1 MDARTVRMGVSP
13 IAWTNDDLP
22 ELGGAT
28 PLEQCLA
35 EAAAAG
41 FDGIELGGKFPR
53 EAGALRPI
61 LARRGLRLISGWY
74 SARLLERSVEDEIAA
89 LEPHLALL
97 EAMGC
102 DVLVFAETTGAVH
115 GDRHRPL
122 SARPRLDRD
131 GFARLAAAVTRLGE
145 HTRRRGVRLAVHHHM
160 GTVVQ
165 TESDIDALLERAGDS
180 VWLLLDTGHL
190 AYAGGDPAAVAR
202 RHARR
207 VAHVHAKD
215 VRALVLRDV
224 LDRDLPFLDAVLAGV
239 FTVPGDGAID
249 YGPVLSPLAEVGYSG
264 WLVVEAEQDPARADP
279 RTYAGKGHDALA
291 ATAARA
297 GFVRAPR

>member
-1 MDARTVRMGVSP
+1 MTPRTVRMGVSP

-28 PLEQCLA
+28 PLETCLA
-35 EAAAAG
+35 DAAAAG

-53 EAGALRPI
+53 DAGTLRP
-61 LARRGLRLISGWY
+61 LLEGHRLRLISGWY
-74 SARLLERSVEDEIAA
+74 SARLLERSVADEIAA

-97 EAMGC
+97 AAMGC

-115 GDRHRPL
+115 GDRGKPL
-122 SARPRLDRD
+122 SARPELDAD
-131 GFARLAAAVTRLGE
+131 GFARLGEAVTKLAE
-145 HTRRRGVRLAVHHHM
+145 HTARRGVRLAVHHHM

-165 TESDIDALLERAGDS
+165 SEEDIDALLAAAGEP

-202 RHARR
+202 RHAKRI
-207 VAHVHAKD
+207 AHVHGKD
-215 VRALVLRDV
+215 VRSPVLADARV
-224 LDRDLPFLDAVLAGV
+224 KDLPFLEAVLAGV
-239 FTVPGDGAID
+239 FTVPGDGVID
-249 YGPVLSPLAEVGYSG
+249 YGPVLAPLAEAGYSG

-279 RTYAGKGHDALA
+279 ATYAQKGYDALA
-291 ATAARA
+291 AAAA
-297 GFVRAPR
+297 KVGLSRAPR